1 LSARTRAMSHDCRLE
16 SPSIEWGHEGTKMSS
31 MLGLDL
37 GATFTRLCRID
48 EHGGELIRLRTPSGY
63 SAARILTRELISL
76 MPVSR
81 SIFAV
86 GLSRAA
92 GLDSAGRVC
101 EWPTR
106 PDWVGVPL
114 VDIIERVAAKKP
126 LSADD
131 GMCAALWEHALEPRD
146 PQSTTACLSIGT
158 GLAVGIVRGGRL
170 IKTGEGSATIGHLA
184 LSDLNLPCKC
194 GQKGCLQTVLSV
206 EGLELVRR
214 KFGTTALRGT
224 LWRIFKLLRENY
236 QVDRVVFTGGGVSR
250 FGGSFFLCEAAKAL
264 RGARSPRIV
273 VSCSPSLSAL
283 GGSLVLGREASRKYC
298 RSQWVRIIRHSF
310 KRFRRLD
317 DVQE

>member
-1 LSARTRAMSHDCRLE
+1 
-16 SPSIEWGHEGTKMSS
+16 MSS
-31 MLGLDL
+31 MLGVDL
-37 GATFTRLCRID
+37 GATFIRLCRID
-48 EHGGELIRLRTPSGY
+48 EHGGELIRFRTPPGY
-63 SAARILTRELISL
+63 SAARILTPELISL

-86 GLSRAA
+86 GLSCAA
-92 GLDSAGRVC
+92 GLGSAGIVC

-114 VDIIERVAAKKP
+114 VNIIERVTAKNV

-131 GMCAALWEHALEPRD
+131 GTCAALWEHDLEPRG
-146 PQSTTACLSIGT
+146 PISTTACLSIGT

-170 IKTGEGSATIGHLA
+170 INTGEGSATIGHLA

-194 GQKGCLQTVLSV
+194 GKKGCLQTVLSV

-214 KFGTTALRGT
+214 EFGTMALRGA
-224 LWRIFKLLRENY
+224 LSRIFELLRENY
-236 QVDRVVFTGGGVSR
+236 QVDRVVFSGGGVSR
-250 FGGSFFLCEAAKAL
+250 FGGSFFLTEAAQAL

-273 VSCSPSLSAL
+273 VSRSPSLSAL
-283 GGSLVLGREASRKYC
+283 GGSLLLVLEASRKYC
-298 RSQWVRIIRHSF
+298 RSHWVRSIRHSF

-317 DVQE
+317 EVQG